1 MSLLLLLALVL
12 LALLF
17 ALLLFLR
24 LPRGPPRGRLGLH
37 VAQKSATR
45 EAGALDFGCGCAC
58 SGGGGGAARG
68 AKGGRV
74 ANFSLTAPN
83 LLWRWRWCWRSP
95 RVRHARGWGFALP
108 RSQPRG
114 KLGLY
119 VAQKHA
125 TREANALRSPDAR
138 HARGWGFRF
147 WFSVVV
153 RRGEESEEQLPPPS
167 RPQVCRGGC
176 VGVGVGVAKT
186 PATRGRGLLYVAQ
199 KSATRGA
206 GDLGFGF
213 GCGGGAARGSK
224 RGATSPFLTAPS
236 LQWWLCWCWCC
247 PNARHTGGEGGVC
260 DATLPRGPPRG
271 MRLPRSP
278 PRGRLDL

>member
-147 WFSVVV
+147 WLSVVV

-176 VGVGVGVAKT
+176 VGVGVSVAKT

-247 PNARHTGGEGGVC
+247 PNARHTKGG
-260 DATLPRGPPRG
+260 RG
-271 MRLPRSP
+271 M
-278 PRGRLDL
+278 

>member
-1 MSLLLLLALVL
+1 MRCPEASHAGSWGFTLL
-12 LALLF
+12 
-17 ALLLFLR
+17 R
-24 LPRGPPRGRLGLH
+24 STPRGRLML
-37 VAQKSATR
+37 
-45 EAGALDFGCGCAC
+45 
-58 SGGGGGAARG
+58 
-68 AKGGRV
+68 
-74 ANFSLTAPN
+74 
-83 LLWRWRWCWRSP
+83 
-95 RVRHARGWGFALP
+95 
-108 RSQPRG
+108 
-114 KLGLY
+114 
-119 VAQKHA
+119 
-125 TREANALRSPDAR
+125 LRSPDAR
-138 HARGWGFRF
+138 HAGGWGFRF
-147 WFSVVV
+147 WLSVVV

-247 PNARHTGGEGGVC
+247 PNARHTGGEGYVM
-260 DATLPRGPPRG
+260 PRCPEARHAGCGCPEARHAG
-271 MRLPRSP
+271 GWTFRFLFW
-278 PRGRLDL
+278 L